1 MATPAEGRSPGK
13 FSAPKVTYSKKIYRE
28 SMSTAPRVQPLLSS
42 TSCLLVLVL
51 VAGLL
56 CAGCVG
62 PFEPV
67 VTPETPG
74 DQGMVG
80 PTSRTTVSPEQTAV
94 PPLRNTA
101 TELPSSGLIE
111 RSYGYVPYS
120 PPPEY
125 RLTVIE
131 SNSRKDDSGDVIIY
145 GRVKNEGPGSLT
157 YLQMT
162 FTLFDSN
169 GNIIGNAYAQVE
181 HFGSGKTWSYES
193 DPAPGANY
201 QYFEIASIMA
211 Q

>member
-1 MATPAEGRSPGK
+1 
-13 FSAPKVTYSKKIYRE
+13 
-28 SMSTAPRVQPLLSS
+28 MSTAPRVQPLLSS

-181 HFGSGKTWSYES
+181 HFGSGKTWRYES